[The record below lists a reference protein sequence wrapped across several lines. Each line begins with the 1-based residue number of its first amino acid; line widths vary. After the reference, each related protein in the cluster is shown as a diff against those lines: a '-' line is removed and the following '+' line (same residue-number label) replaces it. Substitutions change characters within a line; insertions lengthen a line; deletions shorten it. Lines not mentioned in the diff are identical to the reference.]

1 MTRYIAFLR
10 AINVGGHFVKM
21 ERLRQ
26 LFESLGYTK
35 VETFINSGN
44 VIFESRMKSTQ
55 TLEKKIEAVL
65 SEALAYKVD
74 TFIRTEAELAAI
86 AAYQPFAP
94 AAIES
99 ASTHAIGFLASEPIE
114 ESIQRL
120 LALRSAK
127 DDFHLN
133 GRELYWLSH
142 HKQSQSAISGAVIER
157 ALKGRTTLRG
167 VNTVRQM
174 AEKYCA

>member
-44 VIFESRMKSTQ
+44 VIFESRVKNTQ
-55 TLEKKIEAVL
+55 TLETKIEAVL

-74 TFIRTEAELAAI
+74 TFVRTEAKLATI
-86 AAYQPFAP
+86 AAYQPFAQ

-99 ASTHAIGFLASEPIE
+99 ASTHAIGFLAAEPNE
-114 ESIQRL
+114 ESSRRL
-120 LALRSAK
+120 LALRSAT
-127 DDFHLN
+127 DDFHVN
-133 GRELYWLSH
+133 ARELYWLSH
-142 HKQSQSAISGAVIER
+142 HKQSQSVISGAVIEK
-157 ALKGRTTLRG
+157 ALKSRTTLRG

-174 AEKYCA
+174 AAKYCS

>member
-1 MTRYIAFLR
+1 MPRYIAFLR

-26 LFESLGYTK
+26 LFESLGLTK

-44 VIFESRMKSTQ
+44 VIFETRARSMHA
-55 TLEKKIEAVL
+55 LEQKIEATL

-74 TFIRTEAELAAI
+74 TFIRSEAELAAI
-86 AAYQPFAP
+86 VSHQAFAP

-99 ASTHAIGFLASEPIE
+99 ATTHVIGFLAAELDAPAL
-114 ESIQRL
+114 QRL
-120 LALRSAK
+120 LALRSAI
-127 DDFHLN
+127 DDFHVY

-142 HKQSQSAISGAVIER
+142 HKQNESVISNAVLEKT
-157 ALKGRTTLRG
+157 LKARTTMRG
-167 VNTVRQM
+167 MNTVRQI
-174 AEKYCA
+174 ATKYCK

>member
-1 MTRYIAFLR
+1 MTRYMAFLR

-44 VIFESRMKSTQ
+44 VIFESRVKSTQ
-55 TLEKKIEAVL
+55 TLETNIEAVL
-65 SEALAYKVD
+65 NEALAYKVD

-86 AAYQPFAP
+86 AAHQPFAP
-94 AAIES
+94 AAVES
-99 ASTHAIGFLASEPIE
+99 ASTHAIGFLAAGPGAEGL
-114 ESIQRL
+114 QRL
-120 LALRSAK
+120 LALRSAT
-127 DDFHLN
+127 DDFEVN

-142 HKQSQSAISGAVIER
+142 HKQSQSVISGAVIER

-174 AEKYCA
+174 AEKYCS

>member
-1 MTRYIAFLR
+1 MTRYLAFLR

-35 VETFINSGN
+35 IETFINSGN
-44 VIFESRMKSTQ
+44 VVFESRVKNTQ
-55 TLEKKIEAVL
+55 ALETKIEAVL

-74 TFIRTEAELAAI
+74 TFIRTGAELAAI
-86 AAYQPFAP
+86 ASQRPFAP
-94 AAIES
+94 TAVES
-99 ASTHAIGFLASEPIE
+99 ASTNAIGFLAVEPSTE
-114 ESIQRL
+114 GLQRL
-120 LALRSAK
+120 LALRSPT
-127 DDFHLN
+127 DDFHVN

-142 HKQSQSAISGAVIER
+142 HKQSQSVISGTVIEK
-157 ALKGRTTLRG
+157 ALKARTTLRG

>member
-1 MTRYIAFLR
+1 MTRYMAFLR

-44 VIFESRMKSTQ
+44 VIFESRVKNTQ
-55 TLEKKIEAVL
+55 TLETKIEAVL

-74 TFIRTEAELAAI
+74 TFIRTDAELAAI
-86 AAYQPFAP
+86 AAYQPFP
-94 AAIES
+94 QAAIES
-99 ASTHAIGFLASEPIE
+99 TSTHAIGFMAAESSEDGL
-114 ESIQRL
+114 QRL
-120 LALRSAK
+120 LALRSAT
-127 DDFHLN
+127 DDFQVH

-142 HKQSQSAISGAVIER
+142 HKQSQSVISGAVIEK

-174 AEKYCA
+174 AEKYCS